1 MPEYEALEVPP
12 AVNQIPSN
20 ISADRDS
27 FIYDDLEE
35 EDTKEEIKLTS
46 PVITN
51 TNTFLQP
58 PKPPV
63 PIKPVVPSKVIIF
76 AMII

>member
-51 TNTFLQP
+51 TNTFLL
-58 PKPPV
+58 
-63 PIKPVVPSKVIIF
+63 PICFSPFSNRSLHC
-76 AMII
+76 